1 MSLTNVP
8 TLTDICEHPEMIATL
23 PPTVAVS
30 LLEKIAA
37 LIPVLLA
44 QAVTPTGNGHGEV
57 ADDRLLTVVELAA
70 RLRRST
76 DYVYRHCD
84 QWGFTRRIGRDLRF
98 SSVGF
103 EKWNRLQSSR

>member
-76 DYVYRHCD
+76 EYVYRHCD

>member
-1 MSLTNVP
+1 MSLISVS
-8 TLTDICEHPEMIATL
+8 TLTDICEHPEAITTL
-23 PPTVAVS
+23 PPMVAVS
-30 LLEKIAA
+30 LLGKIAA

-57 ADDRLLTVVELAA
+57 AEDRLLTVVEVAE

-76 DYVYRHCD
+76 DYVYRHCNE
-84 QWGFTRRIGRDLRF
+84 WAFTRRIGRDLRF

-103 EKWNRLQSSR
+103 EKWLRVQSSR